1 MTVPH
6 LNAMAR
12 SQVIDAN
19 GPSAA
24 PGGKRKAVPAG
35 EVARLYR
42 LGLTMPEIAAVYGVS
57 AWTVAARLDQAGVPR
72 RRASNRR
79 TVLPV
84 ERAVSRYRKQP
95 HRLGEL
101 AAELGVSVQLIAD
114 RAAQPRRRVP
124 GRPRDRADVPAREVA
139 GLYRAGW
146 TVAQIAAKYQVA
158 ASTVLHRLDAAGLA
172 RRPKSTPVPFP
183 VEEAARRVQQDGTSL
198 AQLARD
204 YQVGV
209 ESVRGQLKA
218 LGIHAPPCTGPRVLC
233 NVPAAQI
240 AGLYNSGLT
249 IVAIADQYGV
259 SPGIISARLRA
270 AGVTVRQVGR
280 RLRPATPVPAT
291 LIPATNPAPTQ
302 EAAARYRQGA
312 ALTKLASAYQ
322 VSARTMRRELVAV
335 GVSIRPPGGVRI
347 PIPVAE
353 AAQLYAAGQTMRQIA
368 ARYGVCETVIYD
380 RLTKADI
387 PLRRKTDRKQVD
399 PRLLAHLARQI
410 GLDAAR

>member
-35 EVARLYR
+35 EMARLYR

-84 ERAVSRYRKQP
+84 ERAVRRYRKQP

-101 AAELGVSVQLIAD
+101 AAELGISAQLIID
-114 RAAQPRRRVP
+114 RAAQPGRRVP
-124 GRPRDRADVPAREVA
+124 GRPRDRANVPAREVA
-139 GLYRAGW
+139 DLYRAGW
-146 TVAQIAAKYQVA
+146 TVSQIAAKYQVA
-158 ASTVLHRLDAAGLA
+158 ASTVLHRLDAAGVA

-183 VEEAARRVQQDGTSL
+183 VEEAARRVRQDGTSL

-209 ESVRGQLKA
+209 ESVRGQLRA
-218 LGIHAPPCTGPRVLC
+218 LGIHAPPCTGPRVLRD
-233 NVPAAQI
+233 VPAAEI
-240 AGLYNSGLT
+240 AGLHTSGLT
-249 IVAIADQYGV
+249 IAAIADRYGV
-259 SPGIISARLRA
+259 SPGTISVRLRA
-270 AGVTVRQVGR
+270 ACVTTGR
-280 RLRPATPVPAT
+280 LGRHLRPAAAGVPAASQV
-291 LIPATNPAPTQ
+291 PAQ

-312 ALTKLASAYQ
+312 ALTKLAAAYQ

-347 PIPVAE
+347 PIPVDE
-353 AAQLYAAGQTMRQIA
+353 AAQLYAAGQTMRRIA

-387 PLRRKTDRKQVD
+387 PLRRKTDRKEVD
-399 PRLLAHLARQI
+399 PGLLAHLAGQI